1 VMSHSIETYHL
12 HAYLDGELS
21 ADECLE
27 VEKALEN
34 SAKLRDKLQD
44 FKALKRSVKQTYSNL
59 EQPEIKIKQKQSN
72 QAWYIPKMAVA
83 SLMLGLIMGAGFF
96 KIMVDQT
103 PINSIGQQ
111 PVSSNYLVHI
121 DSDSMEKQQ
130 QAIAEIEALLA
141 SSKPG
146 MKVDLI
152 SNFKGVQLFDVNN
165 PNKDELNR
173 LLNKYDNL
181 TLFACQRALNR
192 AKERGQPINILPQ
205 VKHDKP
211 AIDAVVKRLQ
221 SGWNYKKI

>member
-1 VMSHSIETYHL
+1 MSHSIETYHL

-34 SAKLRDKLQD
+34 SAELRDKLED
-44 FKALKRSVKQTYSNL
+44 FKALKSSVKQTYSNL
-59 EQPEIKIKQKQSN
+59 EQPEIQIKEKQSN

-83 SLMLGLIMGAGFF
+83 SLMLGLILGAGFF

-103 PINSIGQQ
+103 PVNGEGQES
-111 PVSSNYLVHI
+111 VSSNYLVHL

-130 QAIAEIEALLA
+130 QAIAEIETLLA
-141 SSKPG
+141 NSKPG

-173 LLNKYDNL
+173 LLDKYDNL
-181 TLFACQRALNR
+181 TLFACKRALSR
-192 AKERGQPINILPQ
+192 AKESGHPVNIMPQ
-205 VKHDKP
+205 VKHDQP